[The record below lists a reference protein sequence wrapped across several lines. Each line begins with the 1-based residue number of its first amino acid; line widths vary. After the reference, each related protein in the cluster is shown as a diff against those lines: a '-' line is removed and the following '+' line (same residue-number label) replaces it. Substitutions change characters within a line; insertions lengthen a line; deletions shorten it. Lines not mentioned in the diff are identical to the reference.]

1 MNGVVFQTS
10 AMITAHLA
18 GHSLPVHRTV
28 VLKSLLPMPSK
39 AKMNS
44 HSLAVTAVGMAH
56 GTRTAART
64 RLRPLKARA
73 MMTAIQKPSTVSSAT
88 VTMVKK
94 KVVAVADQNCAPSVP
109 GGQSTVPPLGAGHC
123 WKIQLV

>member
-1 MNGVVFQTS
+1 
-10 AMITAHLA
+10 
-18 GHSLPVHRTV
+18 
-28 VLKSLLPMPSK
+28 MPSK

-94 KVVAVADQNCAPSVP
+94 KVVPVADQNCAPRVP
-109 GGQSTVPPLGAGHC
+109 GGQSTVPPPGAGHC
-123 WKIQLV
+123 WKIQL